1 MFKILSDDLEKLTD
15 SKLYWVKVIS
25 YDSRKIR
32 FHVFVFI
39 GLKVCNY
46 KLNKEKK
53 VCMWKNAIFVQKCQ
67 LAVQIEITIES

>member
-1 MFKILSDDLEKLTD
+1 MVCRNSFKICITD

-46 KLNKEKK
+46 KLHNKKK
-53 VCMWKNAIFVQKCQ
+53 YVLMWKNAIFVQKCQ
-67 LAVQIEITIES
+67 LAVQIEITVKR